1 MLSYS
6 YIQSEN
12 LTESEKNTED
22 YLVNCIDIAIADL
35 VYDKDELRKAYNYY
49 NGVRDKDQFRHLE
62 ENYNIGT
69 PTSVEFIPLVRRHID
84 VLIGEHLQNKL
95 KPKVTCKDSKTLNS
109 VLRKKQ
115 NEINLAEMNRLKSQ
129 LHTNINYA
137 IQQQV
142 DKGMQPPIDH
152 ATELELLKLKE
163 DIDKN
168 FVSEYEIAAQNVLTH
183 LVQSKSVD
191 LYNKLKILFLD
202 LLVAGQ
208 CYYKVSFQHKGETP
222 DIEVLNPFDVFYER
236 NVNSVYIKDS
246 PRAVVRRWMN
256 KEQILNKYGHLMDK
270 DAIEQLNS
278 MEGFRETDNIY
289 YIRSNSGGLVS
300 NTDVTVIP
308 GYPFMENR
316 HYLSYLI
323 PVYEVEWLSNN
334 KVKNEDSG
342 DSVYRLDRYEGVRIG
357 THIYVDMGKADNV
370 VRSIEHE
377 YRCSISLNGLSY
389 SDRNGKPY
397 SLILSTANLQDKYDM
412 LHFFRDNLIA
422 NSGTKGGNLDVSQL
436 PEFLG
441 SNAPERLLKWMAYR
455 KQGIS
460 VYNTAQEGRQ
470 SAQGANHNTIYSGFD
485 DTVGGQSIQ
494 AIQLAI
500 QQTEDIC
507 SAITG
512 VFRERLGGIEQR
524 DAVSNVEVGVKQSAI
539 ITKQYY
545 QVMDNVTTE
554 LLIDALNMCKIS
566 YADGMMGSIIL
577 GNKMQKIFT
586 ITPKLFSFTD
596 YDVHIADSGEII
608 REVQEIKNITMELI
622 KSQSA
627 DIDIILETVTS
638 QSMTE
643 MKENVSAA
651 VKRKLEEN
659 NQLKQVSQQLQQAE
673 QQLKQLQQ
681 QLQQTSQEN
690 DQLKKKDL
698 DIKSKQVEYDYEVKR
713 DALNI
718 KKDYEN
724 QKIDLEQDKVDLQKL
739 QLFDGNPNNDA
750 IKNV

>member
-1 MLSYS
+1 MLSNS
-6 YIQSEN
+6 YIQSES
-12 LTESEKNTED
+12 LSEKEKDNED
-22 YLVNCIDIAIADL
+22 YLINCVDMAIADL
-35 VYDKDELRKAYNYY
+35 VYEKDELRKAYNYY
-49 NGVRDKDQFRHLE
+49 NGVRDRDQFRHLE
-62 ENYNIGT
+62 ENYDIGT

-95 KPKVTCKDSKTLNS
+95 KPKVTCKDKKTLNS
-109 VLRKKQ
+109 IFRSKQ
-115 NEINLAEMNRLKSQ
+115 QKINEAELERLKGQ
-129 LHTNINYA
+129 LHTNINYV
-137 IQQQV
+137 IQSQV
-142 DKGMQPPIDH
+142 DKGLQPPIDH
-152 ATELELLKLKE
+152 AAELELLKLKE
-163 DIDKN
+163 DLDKN
-168 FVSEYEIAAQNVLTH
+168 FVSEYEIAAQDVLTH

-208 CYYKVSFQHKGETP
+208 CYYKVWFQHKGETP

-236 NVNSVYIKDS
+236 NINSTYVKDS
-246 PRAVVRRWMN
+246 PRAIVRRWMN
-256 KEQILNKYGHLMDK
+256 REQIMNKYGTYLDK
-270 DAIEQLNS
+270 DGIEQLEDMGN
-278 MEGFRETDNIY
+278 FRETDNIY
-289 YIRSNSGGLVS
+289 YVRSNGGGLVS
-300 NTDVTVIP
+300 NTDVGVAP
-308 GYPFMENR
+308 GYNYGR
-316 HYLSYLI
+316 NDQHHYLTNLI

-334 KVKNEDSG
+334 KVDIDGEKG
-342 DSVYRLDRYEGVRIG
+342 YRLDRYQGVRIG
-357 THIYVDMGKADNV
+357 TCIYVDMGKSDNV
-370 VRSIEHE
+370 VRTMEHP
-377 YRCSISLNGLSY
+377 YRCGISLNGLSY

-397 SLILSTANLQDKYDM
+397 SLVLSTANLQDKYDM

-422 NSGTKGGNLDVSQL
+422 TSGVKGGYVDVSQL
-436 PEFLG
+436 PDFLG
-441 SNAPERLLKWMAYR
+441 TSPAERLLKFIAYG
-455 KQGIS
+455 KQGIKPI
-460 VYNTAQEGRQ
+460 NTAQDGRNAQ
-470 SAQGANHNTIYSGFD
+470 SANHNTIYSGYD
-485 DTVGGQSIQ
+485 ETVSGQSIQ

-545 QVMDNVTTE
+545 QVMDNITTE
-554 LLIDALNMCKIS
+554 LLVDSLNMCKIS
-566 YADGMMGSIIL
+566 YADGMMGSVIL

-586 ITPKLFSFTD
+586 VQPKLFSFTD

-643 MKENVSAA
+643 MKDNVSAA

-673 QQLKQLQQ
+673 SQLKQLQQ
-681 QLQQTSQEN
+681 QLQQASQEN
-690 DQLKKKDL
+690 DTLKKKNL
-698 DIKSKQVEYDYEVKR
+698 DIETKKVEYDYEIKKEAVK
-713 DALNI
+713 D

-724 QKIDLEQDKVDLQKL
+724 QKLDLEQAKVDLQKL